1 MHTLRYIFKNITILN
16 ILLFLTILSLA
27 NFIVLPL
34 VDINLQYS
42 LPTLKKTKKENTEV
56 TTQPETPVISDY
68 MLIAEQ
74 NLFHPERKIPEKTEE
89 KQLPKPEFVL
99 YGTLITDDS
108 SIAYMEDMKAPYN
121 TTGRGKRQK
130 ALQKGAVFSGFTLTE
145 IHHDN
150 VVMVKGEEKID
161 VKITDQQYKKARGS
175 EITAPVAGVKSSPPP
190 SPEVKN
196 GGEQSSKSRA
206 VVKSSPA
213 ATTDKQKQKEEKKSE
228 RETRRSRAI
237 QQ

>member
-27 NFIVLPL
+27 NFTVLPL

-42 LPTLKKTKKENTEV
+42 LPTLKKTEKENTEV
-56 TTQPETPVISDY
+56 TTQPETPVIADY

-74 NLFHPERKIPEKTEE
+74 NLFHPERKIPEKKEE

-121 TTGRGKRQK
+121 TAGRGKRQK
-130 ALQKGAVFSGFTLTE
+130 ALQKGAVFNGFTLTE

-150 VVMVKGEEKID
+150 VVMVRGEEKID
-161 VKITDQQYKKARGS
+161 VKITDQQYKKSRGS
-175 EITAPVAGVKSSPPP
+175 EITTPVAGVKSSPPP

-213 ATTDKQKQKEEKKSE
+213 ATTDKQKQKEEKKSQ

-237 QQ
+237 KQ